1 MKYINIFLVLLAGI
15 SLIGL
20 YVFGGNNEM
29 MDKIARVVLYTC
41 IPLMLLL
48 NYRRFTKK
56 GNVSKE

>member
-1 MKYINIFLVLLAGI
+1 MKYINIFLVLLAGV

-29 MDKIARVVLYTC
+29 MDKTARIVLYTC
-41 IPLMLLL
+41 LPLMFLL
-48 NYRRFTKK
+48 NHRRFTKK